1 MDRVQGDQGTVQ
13 GGQGIG
19 WVGYRVGKVQGGQ
32 DGQGTGWT
40 GYRVDRMN
48 KVQGGQGIGWNKQQL

>member
-19 WVGYRVGKVQGGQ
+19 YVGYRVGKVQGG
-32 DGQGTGWT
+32 
-40 GYRVDRMN
+40 
-48 KVQGGQGIGWNKQQL
+48 